1 MAEEAAQ
8 VAKVVAV
15 ADVDIAKASQEL
27 LSSKIEGGLIKL
39 QYARCKIFYIC
50 VNPPSFHR
58 HLLLLN
64 TFLLHRVLYFAEK
77 RYFVE
82 VVNLSDKQVQEMK
95 LMTNA
100 IRRLE
105 GGIKFPFHI
114 LV

>member
-39 QYARCKIFYIC
+39 QYASCKIFYIC
-50 VNPPSFHR
+50 VNTPSFHR

-82 VVNLSDKQVQEMK
+82 VVNLLDKQVQEMK

-100 IRRLE
+100 IGRLE
-105 GGIKFPFHI
+105 GSYKFPFHI